1 MYGFQTY
8 VCFNWNIW
16 FYFQF
21 KDNLCY
27 SNFAFVL
34 LLNVL
39 YLTTY
44 STFGGNPLASA
55 VAVASLKVVR
65 DEGLVERYIPGLKE
79 ILLFC
84 QMIFYFNILLVI
96 FSFELVAE
104 LQGCKVRTR
113 VQGPATED
121 PAEIPSNHKRSARK
135 GFAECSGLKQWCTVS
150 FCIWHLHQVEGERHS
165 SKTHT
170 WHHNS
175 ISPTP
180 FNQVYTLHQ
189 RTVILCSSICSYVF
203 MCN

>member
-1 MYGFQTY
+1 M
-8 VCFNWNIW
+8 
-16 FYFQF
+16 
-21 KDNLCY
+21 
-27 SNFAFVL
+27 
-34 LLNVL
+34 
-39 YLTTY
+39 
-44 STFGGNPLASA
+44 ASA

-135 GFAECSGLKQWCTVS
+135 GFAECGGLKQ
-150 FCIWHLHQVEGERHS
+150 
-165 SKTHT
+165 
-170 WHHNS
+170 
-175 ISPTP
+175 
-180 FNQVYTLHQ
+180 
-189 RTVILCSSICSYVF
+189 
-203 MCN
+203 